1 MYGTSFVTTAAAAL
15 VRRGRRLA
23 GATLV
28 YNTVEVVLALV
39 AGLSAG
45 SIALVGFG
53 VDSFIEL
60 AASAIALWRLEEEQE
75 PDGRSEAEP
84 ISAWLVGVSFLLLG
98 AYLALRA
105 FMALLNQEA
114 PETSALGIAIALVS
128 LVVMPLLVR
137 EKRRVAEALGS
148 EALKAEWVQT
158 LLGAWLSAILLGGL
172 VLRAAFGWWWADPVA
187 ALLMTPI
194 IVREG
199 LETLRS
205 SKSGARQVP
214 PV

>member
-1 MYGTSFVTTAAAAL
+1 VTTAVAAL
-15 VRRGRRLA
+15 VRRGRLLA

-28 YNTVEVVLALV
+28 YNTVEVVLSLA
-39 AGLSAG
+39 AGISSG
-45 SIALVGFG
+45 SVALVGFG

-75 PDGRSEAEP
+75 PDTRSDAEA

-105 FMALLNQEA
+105 LMALLNQEA
-114 PETSALGIAIALVS
+114 PESSAVGIAIALIS
-128 LVVMPLLVR
+128 LFVMPWLAR
-137 EKRRVAEALGS
+137 EKGRVAKALGS
-148 EALKAEWVQT
+148 DALMAECVQT
-158 LLGAWLSAILLGGL
+158 SLCAWLSAILLGGL
-172 VLRAAFGWWWADPVA
+172 VLRAAFGWWWADPIA

-205 SKSGARQVP
+205 TTAAPR
-214 PV
+214 

>member
-1 MYGTSFVTTAAAAL
+1 MTTAANAL
-15 VRRGRRLA
+15 VRRGRLLA

-28 YNTVEVVLALV
+28 YNTVEVVLALA
-39 AGLSAG
+39 AGITAG

-60 AASAIALWRLEEEQE
+60 AASAIALWRLEEELE
-75 PDGRSEAEP
+75 PDTRSDAEA

-114 PETSALGIAIALVS
+114 PEPSALGIVIALIS
-128 LVVMPLLVR
+128 LLVMPALAR

-148 EALKAEWVQT
+148 DALRAECVQT
-158 LLGAWLSAILLGGL
+158 SLCAWLSAILLAGL

-199 LETLRS
+199 LETMRS
-205 SKSGARQVP
+205 STAGAR
-214 PV
+214 

>member
-1 MYGTSFVTTAAAAL
+1 MTTAAAL
-15 VRRGRRLA
+15 VRRGRLLA

-28 YNTVEVVLALV
+28 YNTVEVVLALA
-39 AGLSAG
+39 AGISAG

-60 AASAIALWRLEEEQE
+60 AASAIALWRLEEELE
-75 PDGRSEAEP
+75 PDSRSEAEA

-98 AYLALRA
+98 AYLTLRA
-105 FMALLNQEA
+105 FMALRNQEA
-114 PETSALGIAIALVS
+114 PEPSALGIAIALVS
-128 LVVMPLLVR
+128 LLVMPWLAR

-148 EALKAEWVQT
+148 EALRAEWVQT
-158 LLGAWLSAILLGGL
+158 SLCAWLSAILLGGL

-205 SKSGARQVP
+205 SSAGAAR
-214 PV
+214 

>member
-1 MYGTSFVTTAAAAL
+1 VYGTSFVTTAAAAL

>member
-1 MYGTSFVTTAAAAL
+1 MGNAHGTTRVSTAAL
-15 VRRGRRLA
+15 VRRGRLLA
-23 GATLV
+23 SATLA
-28 YNTVEVVLALV
+28 YNTVEVVLALA
-39 AGLSAG
+39 AGISAG

-60 AASAIALWRLEEEQE
+60 AASAIALWRLEEELE
-75 PDGRSEAEP
+75 PATRSEAEG

-105 FMALLNQEA
+105 IMALVNQEA
-114 PETSALGIAIALVS
+114 PDASPLGIFLALVS
-128 LVVMPLLVR
+128 LLVMPWLAR

-148 EALKAEWVQT
+148 EALRAEWVQT
-158 LLGAWLSAILLGGL
+158 SLCAWIAAIVLGGL
-172 VLRAAFGWWWADPVA
+172 VLRAVFGWWWADPVA

-205 SKSGARQVP
+205 SAPAPR
-214 PV
+214 

>member
-1 MYGTSFVTTAAAAL
+1 VTTAAAL
-15 VRRGRRLA
+15 VRRGRLLA

-28 YNTVEVVLALV
+28 YNTVEVVLALA
-39 AGLSAG
+39 AGISAG

-60 AASAIALWRLEEEQE
+60 AASAIALWRLEEELE
-75 PDGRSEAEP
+75 PDSRSEAEA

-98 AYLALRA
+98 AYLTLRA
-105 FMALLNQEA
+105 FMALRNQEA
-114 PETSALGIAIALVS
+114 PEPSALGIAIALVS
-128 LVVMPLLVR
+128 LLVMPWLAR

-148 EALKAEWVQT
+148 EALRAEWVQT
-158 LLGAWLSAILLGGL
+158 SLCAWLSAILLGGL

-205 SKSGARQVP
+205 SSAGAAR
-214 PV
+214 